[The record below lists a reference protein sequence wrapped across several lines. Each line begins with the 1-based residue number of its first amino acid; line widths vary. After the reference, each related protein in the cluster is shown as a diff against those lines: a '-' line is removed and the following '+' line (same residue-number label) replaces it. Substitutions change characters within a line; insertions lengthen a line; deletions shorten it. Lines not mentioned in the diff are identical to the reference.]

1 MNFKAIKTIASIFLS
16 SILAGATIGIGG
28 WAYLSVGG
36 IIGSALFS
44 IGLITIMIKGYTLY
58 TGRIG
63 FLSQPNEMPYFL
75 IVLIGNLI
83 GVSIVGLILRASTT
97 IDTTLII
104 EAKLALNYRQI
115 FYRSMLCG
123 ILMYLGTTCANL
135 TQKPIY
141 AMPFVMVFILCG
153 AEHCIAN
160 TFYIVASQSYT
171 SATLNFLAM
180 NILGNT
186 IGGISWRYI
195 ESLIIE
201 LSKEESK
208 NEV

>member
-1 MNFKAIKTIASIFLS
+1 MSLKATKTLCSIFLS
-16 SILAGATIGIGG
+16 SILAGAMIGIGG

-44 IGLITIMIKGYTLY
+44 VGLITIMIKGYTLY

-63 FLSQPNEMPYFL
+63 FLSQSNEIPYFF
-75 IVLIGNLI
+75 IVLVGNLI
-83 GVSIVGLILRASTT
+83 GVSIIGLILRASTT
-97 IDTTLII
+97 IDTTHII

-123 ILMYLGTTCANL
+123 VLMYLGTTCVNL

-141 AMPFVMVFILCG
+141 AMPFVVVFILCG

-160 TFYIVASQSYT
+160 IFYIVVSQSYT
-171 SATLNFLAM
+171 SVALNFLAM

-186 IGGISWRYI
+186 IGSISWRYI

-201 LSKEESK
+201 LSKEEK
-208 NEV
+208 ENEV